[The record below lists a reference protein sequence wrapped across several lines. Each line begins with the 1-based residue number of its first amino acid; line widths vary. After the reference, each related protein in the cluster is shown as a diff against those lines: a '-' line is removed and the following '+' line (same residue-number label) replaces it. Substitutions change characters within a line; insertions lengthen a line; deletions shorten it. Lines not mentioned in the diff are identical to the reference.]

1 MQSKRCLP
9 TCSRKRH
16 WKHGEH
22 YFIHSESLSA
32 LPTYCFTTT
41 SLVERGEVNVPWY
54 PLPHRH
60 CRAQSLHPV
69 QSVYPSSPSVSPPIQ
84 TAAGTDHLHTYSVT
98 LPK

>member
-1 MQSKRCLP
+1 NHSFLIQK
-9 TCSRKRH
+9 TIQH

-22 YFIHSESLSA
+22 YFIHSGSLSA

-69 QSVYPSSPSVSPPIQ
+69 QGLTHAHAHKVQ